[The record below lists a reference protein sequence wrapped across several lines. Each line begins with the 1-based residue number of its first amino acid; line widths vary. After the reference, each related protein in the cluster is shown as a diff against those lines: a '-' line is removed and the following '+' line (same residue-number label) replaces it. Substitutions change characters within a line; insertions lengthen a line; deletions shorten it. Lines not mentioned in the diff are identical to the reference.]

1 MKASITSFLIEIL
14 VTGLGMRSIVLF
26 LRPIN
31 PSLKLGS
38 YKRTVYAQVSV
49 AFRFPFTYLCLH
61 LDIHNFLLFRYNSFF
76 LKTIA
81 YLPISVTGTHSMSF
95 SLTIRRIVPEVRSI
109 LAIPAFYIYG
119 FRFDFL
125 CHTVSIF
132 TASSSPDSA
141 RRFNSLYKVKEEY
154 PSGGINF
161 LFSISS
167 CTLFRFIASSS

>member
-1 MKASITSFLIEIL
+1 MI
-14 VTGLGMRSIVLF
+14 
-26 LRPIN
+26 
-31 PSLKLGS
+31 
-38 YKRTVYAQVSV
+38 
-49 AFRFPFTYLCLH
+49 
-61 LDIHNFLLFRYNSFF
+61 F
-76 LKTIA
+76 LKTVA
-81 YLPISVTGTHSMSF
+81 NLPISVTGTHSMSF
-95 SLTIRRIVPEVRSI
+95 SLTIRRIIPKVRGI
-109 LAIPAFYIYG
+109 LAVPAFYIYG

-167 CTLFRFIASSS
+167 CTLFSVYRVQLIILSELNSLKKALPILLASKDANELSYFPAL

>member
-1 MKASITSFLIEIL
+1 M
-14 VTGLGMRSIVLF
+14 
-26 LRPIN
+26 
-31 PSLKLGS
+31 
-38 YKRTVYAQVSV
+38 
-49 AFRFPFTYLCLH
+49 
-61 LDIHNFLLFRYNSFF
+61 
-76 LKTIA
+76 
-81 YLPISVTGTHSMSF
+81 PISVTSIHSMPF

-141 RRFNSLYKVKEEY
+141 RRFNSLYKVYEEY

-167 CTLFRFIASSS
+167 CTLFRFIEFCSLFLSELISLKIALPILLASKDANELSYFPAL